1 MAGRHP
7 VGSLLL
13 RASAL
18 PCFCRPLADASPL
31 LQALP
36 VRWLLAIALFVRI
49 VSAQVV
55 VLASLDLL
63 RPRRPRLDKA
73 CARWSVPD
81 IRPAPSRFSQLGFQ
95 CCSSAPQTGFQY
107 CAVDSITTSSTCCWI
122 SHSANRCI
130 CSGLLPYPRRSNWH
144 SSSTSTSATTTASFF
159 LCTSIPAIRILSDF
173 HEISRAR
180 RALQ

>member
-31 LQALP
+31 LQALR

-49 VSAQVV
+49 VSAKVV

-73 CARWSVPD
+73 CADGV
-81 IRPAPSRFSQLGFQ
+81 RPTSGPHLPASQSLA
-95 CCSSAPQTGFQY
+95 SNTARALPKTGFQY

-130 CSGLLPYPRRSNWH
+130 CCWLLRYPRRSNWY
-144 SSSTSTSATTTASFF
+144 SSSTPTSATTTASFF